1 MYFVSLV
8 KLRRAVTKE
17 DLDRVNKTVAKWVAR
32 GNKIHKV
39 LYTLGGYDQVWLWE
53 SNDEKT
59 SLQSVMEVADIGA
72 SETMTAVD
80 REEVLS
86 WMK

>member
-8 KLRRAVTKE
+8 KFRRSLTKE
-17 DLDRVNKTVAKWVAR
+17 DYDRVNGVVQKWVAK

-39 LYTLGGYDQVWLWE
+39 LFTLGGYDQVWFWE
-53 SNDEKT
+53 SENEKS
-59 SLQSVMEVADIGA
+59 SLQSVMEVADLGA
-72 SETMTAVD
+72 SETMAAVD

-86 WMK
+86 WQK